1 MEHNTQRH
9 TSDSQIGV
17 MPYIVDPERL
27 SSIHRLMYTLKE
39 FPTTE
44 DFVYLKC
51 RNQNPSEYKPYALE
65 VVQFAD
71 VDPAD
76 YYTMSVRGLTH
87 YVDGLNADFT
97 SE

>member
-1 MEHNTQRH
+1 
-9 TSDSQIGV
+9 
-17 MPYIVDPERL
+17 
-27 SSIHRLMYTLKE
+27 MYTLKE

-71 VDPAD
+71 VSPAN

-87 YVDGLNADFT
+87 YMDGLNADFT
-97 SE
+97 SELQQGSLHAVCKPLPGQHMSHML